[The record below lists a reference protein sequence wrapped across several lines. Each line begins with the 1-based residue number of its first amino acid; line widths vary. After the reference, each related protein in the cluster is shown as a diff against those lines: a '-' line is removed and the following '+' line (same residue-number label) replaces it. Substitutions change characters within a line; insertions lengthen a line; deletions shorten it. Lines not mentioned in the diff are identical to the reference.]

1 MILEK
6 KLKEVLMK
14 AIETLGWRLAEP
26 TFTLPKQKEHGDL
39 ATNIA
44 FILAKQVGKPPI
56 AVAQELVARI
66 QPSPSFL
73 KKIDVANTGFINFH
87 IHNNTY
93 LQLLSTIFKQGK
105 KFGSQQLG
113 KGTKVIL
120 EFVSA
125 NPTGPLNVVSARAA
139 AVGDTLANILEK
151 VGYKVHR
158 EYYVN
163 DVGNQIDLFAQSLL
177 ARHLQIQGKEAEIHQ
192 EGYQG
197 EYLKEFAKKLPKK
210 KAFSA
215 QQIGQLGVKAMVAS
229 QKESLKNFGVVF
241 NKWFLQSELLKKK
254 EIEKSL
260 SRLQKTGHLYESEG
274 AIFFRSTTF
283 GDDKDRVV
291 RKQDGEYSY
300 FASDIAYH
308 NDKFARKFNWVIDIL
323 GPDHHGYVSRT
334 KAALQALGYDSNQL
348 TVLISQQVNLL
359 QNEVLVKMSK
369 RAGKLITM
377 DDLMKEVGKDVARYF
392 FLMRSTSSHLDFD
405 LELAKKETPE
415 NPVFYIQYAHARIAS
430 IFRKALQTKI
440 KADFKKVAL
449 ELLNLPEEGE
459 IAKHLLEFP
468 NVLAKT
474 AKELEPHHLAFYVL
488 ELAKQFQSYYS
499 QAKHDP
505 RYKVVDL
512 GNFETTNAKLYLLK
526 NIQIVLQNALG
537 ILGVS
542 APQRMKKEDAASTL

>member
-1 MILEK
+1 MTLEEKLQGLIK
-6 KLKEVLMK
+6 KALKNLD
-14 AIETLGWRLAEP
+14 
-26 TFTLPKQKEHGDL
+26 FTMGEIVFSVPKQTVHGDL
-39 ATNIA
+39 STNIA
-44 FILAKQVGKPPI
+44 MILAKGAKKPPRALAEELLRQMAPLPDWI
-56 AVAQELVARI
+56 EKGEVAGAGFLNFFFKPKAYFESLSAV
-66 QPSPSFL
+66 L
-73 KKIDVANTGFINFH
+73 KE
-87 IHNNTY
+87 
-93 LQLLSTIFKQGK
+93 GK
-105 KFGSQQLG
+105 KFGESK
-113 KGTKVIL
+113 KGRGQKVIL

-177 ARHLQIQGKEAEIHQ
+177 ARHLQIQGKEAEIPQ

-430 IFRKALQTKI
+430 ILRKALQTKI
-440 KADFKKVAL
+440 KADFK
-449 ELLNLPEEGE
+449 N
-459 IAKHLLEFP
+459 
-468 NVLAKT
+468 
-474 AKELEPHHLAFYVL
+474 
-488 ELAKQFQSYYS
+488 
-499 QAKHDP
+499 
-505 RYKVVDL
+505 
-512 GNFETTNAKLYLLK
+512 
-526 NIQIVLQNALG
+526 
-537 ILGVS
+537 
-542 APQRMKKEDAASTL
+542 